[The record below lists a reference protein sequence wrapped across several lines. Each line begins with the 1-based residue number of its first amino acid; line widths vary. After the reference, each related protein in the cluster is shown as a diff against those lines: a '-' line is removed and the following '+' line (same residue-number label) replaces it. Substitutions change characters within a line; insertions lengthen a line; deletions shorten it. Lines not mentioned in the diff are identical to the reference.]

1 MSWDR
6 GKARKIKRQV
16 INAEQHHYKPM
27 KLIVGLGNPGT
38 KYRMTR
44 HNAGYM
50 VLAELA
56 TKLSAGQ
63 AIRPQSKFRGDLV
76 DIREPGGAS
85 VLLLAPTTY
94 MNRSGLSVGE
104 AVGFYKMPT
113 NDLLV
118 ICDDLNLPLHRLR
131 LRAEGSA
138 GGQKGLADI
147 IRVLGTDKVPRLRI
161 GIGSPPGPMDAADYV
176 LMNFTEKE
184 RPEME
189 ITIKQAADAVVCWLN
204 KGIDEAMNQYNRGTE
219 GTEKV

>member
-1 MSWDR
+1 
-6 GKARKIKRQV
+6 
-16 INAEQHHYKPM
+16 M
-27 KLIVGLGNPGT
+27 KLIIGLGNPGT

-44 HNAGYM
+44 HNVGYM

-204 KGIDEAMNQYNRGTE
+204 KGIGEAMNQYNRGTE